1 MVILDV
7 HQGHPDDALRKEF
20 DARMSQALLD
30 LFENLGPD
38 PETGVRILL
47 SPGLKQKLRR
57 SAERLVT

>member
-30 LFENLGPD
+30 FFENLGPD
-38 PETGVRILL
+38 LDGITMKLH
-47 SPGLKQKLRR
+47 PGLKQKLEE
-57 SAERLVT
+57 SIKHLNL